1 MVLRDPQDFFINA
14 RETHFPKGSN
24 WTDLGRGFERIINK
38 EGRHQN
44 KSYLGSWTQRSIK
57 LDGEL

>member
-38 EGRHQN
+38 EGRH
-44 KSYLGSWTQRSIK
+44 
-57 LDGEL
+57 